1 MVSGLDHGIITM
13 KKGETALFTLP
24 PELAHGDA
32 GNDIIPPFSVV
43 RFEVQLF
50 SWITVVD
57 VSKDG
62 GIIKKIMEKGEG
74 NEGPG
79 DLDEVFGT
87 VMAYSVTFFFSFTF
101 SDQLGKKMR
110 MVSMLCFMFLI
121 LLMGAF
127 GIQFCLRAFFP
138 C

>member
-24 PELAHGDA
+24 PELAYGDA

-43 RFEVQLF
+43 RFEVQLV

-57 VSKDG
+57 VRKDG

-79 DLDEVFGT
+79 DLDEVLGT
-87 VMAYSVTFFFSFTF
+87 RTAYSVISF
-101 SDQLGKKMR
+101 
-110 MVSMLCFMFLI
+110 VCF
-121 LLMGAF
+121 
-127 GIQFCLRAFFP
+127 
-138 C
+138 